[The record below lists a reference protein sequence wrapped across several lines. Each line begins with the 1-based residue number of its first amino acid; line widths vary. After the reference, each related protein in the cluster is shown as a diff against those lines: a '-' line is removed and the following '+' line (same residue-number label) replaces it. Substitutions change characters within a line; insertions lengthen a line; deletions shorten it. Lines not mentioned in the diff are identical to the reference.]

1 MKITDDGYRLPYIEA
16 IASFGVMES
25 GTTKPMAIR
34 GIDQQSGEVGK
45 FVVKFIKG
53 HRMTGASSCRELL
66 GCWIAKQLD
75 IKVIE
80 AVVVNISGDFAN
92 TIIGEPGYQ
101 ATLKSI
107 GYNFGSIYEEG
118 YSEFPNRY
126 FAPDGNMLEQM
137 KLVFMFDMF
146 IANADRGA
154 GKPNILSNGKDLL
167 LLDHELAFSFVD
179 ILSFLRTKTPW
190 IFSNAEKE
198 LYQRHYLYPF
208 LQGQDVDFDKICE
221 KLQNIDESFWERVS
235 QLMPLE
241 WGDFKLNE
249 IQSQLNAITSHHQIF
264 STELNKI
271 LLS

>member
-1 MKITDDGYRLPYIEA
+1 MKITEDDYRLPYIEA
-16 IASFGVMES
+16 VASFGVLES

-34 GIDQQSGEVGK
+34 GIDRKSGEVGK
-45 FVVKFIKG
+45 FVVKFING

-66 GCWIAKQLD
+66 GGWIAKQLE
-75 IKVIE
+75 INVIE
-80 AVVVNISGDFAN
+80 PVVVNISEDFVN
-92 TIIGEPGYQ
+92 TIIGESGYQ
-101 ATLKSI
+101 AALKSI
-107 GYNFGSIYEEG
+107 GYNFGSVYKEG
-118 YSEFPNRY
+118 YSEFPNRH
-126 FAPDGNMLEQM
+126 FEPDENILEQM

-179 ILSFLRTKTPW
+179 ILPFLRTKTPW
-190 IFSNAEKE
+190 IFTDADKE
-198 LYQRHYLYPF
+198 LYQSHYLYPF
-208 LQGQDVDFDKICE
+208 LKGSNVNFDNFCE
-221 KLQNIDESFWERVS
+221 KLENIDESFWKKVS
-235 QLMPLE
+235 QLMPSE

-249 IQSQLNAITSHHQIF
+249 IQSQLNAIKNNHQVF